1 MVAVEA
7 IRANLMAA
15 RSSAEAGLM
24 MLEDLF
30 PSLTPPEAERS
41 EPPEANADETPDVP
55 LTFG

>member
-30 PSLTPPEAERS
+30 PSLASSGEERS
-41 EPPEANADETPDVP
+41 EPPEANADAGPEIPK
-55 LTFG
+55 TFG